1 MQRAELLTR
10 LVGAAEAVASA
21 EKELTE
27 IDSHLGD
34 ADHGITMSNIAAA
47 FREAAQ
53 ASGGGIQEI
62 LDDAATAV
70 MKVNGGSAVLPPCF
84 ARRRYGGRI

>member
-1 MQRAELLTR
+1 MKMQRAELLTR

-47 FREAAQ
+47 FPMSAEYMHIGIPVLNKKRE
-53 ASGGGIQEI
+53 
-62 LDDAATAV
+62 
-70 MKVNGGSAVLPPCF
+70 
-84 ARRRYGGRI
+84 